1 MKRWLLRSAA
11 ILAGL
16 LLFSLIAGWIF
27 FQPLLRWALYPRQG
41 FAAQAP
47 LVAPD
52 YASPAMWS
60 ALPDRQDAADATLPG
75 LPTIAPDRAL
85 VDVFYVHPTTYVGPR
100 WNGPVDDP
108 RLNADT
114 DRVATRIQASA
125 FSGCCAV
132 YAPRYRQAHGMAF
145 TRPSSDGD
153 RALDLAYDD
162 VERAFAAFQARRGSA
177 GGARP
182 FILAGHS
189 QGTMLAY
196 RLLRARISGQP
207 LRAQLVAAY
216 LLGGLITQADVKRDL
231 PDIAVCATKTQTGC
245 VVAWNAR
252 GPAYHPSPFEMKR
265 SQDGDRD
272 LAALLADRVCTNP
285 LSWTGDATEV
295 RADQNPG
302 ALFFDAKA
310 PAILPG
316 FASAQCR
323 DGTLWVVTQGKVPR
337 DFLSTLLDRAL
348 GADNYHPI
356 EYQLFFLSLRDN
368 ATTRASAF
376 LQARPR

>member
-1 MKRWLLRSAA
+1 
-11 ILAGL
+11 
-16 LLFSLIAGWIF
+16 
-27 FQPLLRWALYPRQG
+27 
-41 FAAQAP
+41 
-47 LVAPD
+47 
-52 YASPAMWS
+52 
-60 ALPDRQDAADATLPG
+60 
-75 LPTIAPDRAL
+75 
-85 VDVFYVHPTTYVGPR
+85 
-100 WNGPVDDP
+100 
-108 RLNADT
+108 
-114 DRVATRIQASA
+114 
-125 FSGCCAV
+125 
-132 YAPRYRQAHGMAF
+132 
-145 TRPSSDGD
+145 
-153 RALDLAYDD
+153 
-162 VERAFAAFQARRGSA
+162 
-177 GGARP
+177 
-182 FILAGHS
+182 
-189 QGTMLAY
+189 MLAY

-337 DFLSTLLDRAL
+337 DFLSTLLDHAL